1 MDRIADLRLCCNVA
15 VPCVLVNAR
24 RSAPDVVQAEVAQ
37 ATGEVDHQGF
47 HPRHEPFKNDPLAE
61 LPELEHAA
69 WRLQRARVLFGS
81 ANNNQK
87 SN

>member
-1 MDRIADLRLCCNVA
+1 MN
-15 VPCVLVNAR
+15 
-24 RSAPDVVQAEVAQ
+24 E
-37 ATGEVDHQGF
+37 
-47 HPRHEPFKNDPLAE
+47 PLAE